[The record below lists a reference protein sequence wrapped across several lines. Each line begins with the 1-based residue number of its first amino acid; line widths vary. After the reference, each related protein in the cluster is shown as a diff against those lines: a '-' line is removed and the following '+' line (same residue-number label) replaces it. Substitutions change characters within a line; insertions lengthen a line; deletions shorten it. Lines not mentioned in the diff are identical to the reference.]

1 MEPDLQVTRPSWP
14 WLAVVVPLLLLS
26 VVRLERTAD
35 GLLWGLYATP
45 VTAALVAILWLPGL
59 LRLLAARGGSVSA
72 AGLSIGLE
80 PLRRLGAARSDAEEE
95 AGRDSA
101 GHVCPGQ
108 ASSRWASSE
117 KSSSGSAGP
126 LERPANRG
134 GAADVT
140 APAAPALAP
149 PSARRAIGRTLAEL
163 ETSFSALLTRLPP
176 GFARTAALESVLA
189 EARVLAPEASG
200 ELAER
205 VSTMVD
211 DSEARRAITLALL
224 QGAPAPLPEQTG
236 LALADSLARDRPSFE
251 EYHLLRTIRD
261 RYADLST
268 AGRSRVVTAVAAL
281 LDAGRFP
288 SGGDRRS
295 LAREIAL
302 LSVGA
307 GQRVD

>member
-1 MEPDLQVTRPSWP
+1 MEPDVQVTRPSWP
-14 WLAVVVPLLLLS
+14 WLTVVVPLLLLS
-26 VVRLERTAD
+26 VVRLEMTAD
-35 GLLWGLYATP
+35 GLLWGLHATP

-80 PLRRLGAARSDAEEE
+80 PLRRLGAARSDAEGE

-101 GHVCPGQ
+101 GHVSAGQ
-108 ASSRWASSE
+108 ASSGE
-117 KSSSGSAGP
+117 SSSGSAGP
-126 LERPANRG
+126 LERPADQR

-176 GFARTAALESVLA
+176 SFARTSALESVLA

-268 AGRSRVVTAVAAL
+268 AGRSHVVTAVAAL

-302 LSVGA
+302 LSIGA
-307 GQRVD
+307 GQRVE